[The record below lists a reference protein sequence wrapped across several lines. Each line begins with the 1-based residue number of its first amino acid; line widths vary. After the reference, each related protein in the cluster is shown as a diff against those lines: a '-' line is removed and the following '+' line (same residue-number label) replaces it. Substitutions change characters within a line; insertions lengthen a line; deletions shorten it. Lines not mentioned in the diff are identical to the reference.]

1 MELNVIL
8 ASNVVHDERLGGSKV
23 PLRLEAC
30 RAAIDLAARAPM
42 VRS

>member
-1 MELNVIL
+1 VELNVIL

-23 PLRLEAC
+23 PLRLDAY
-30 RAAIDLAARAPM
+30 RAAIDLAARART